1 MNKILTILSVPA
13 VLFMTACTNE
23 NLTDNTAE
31 NGNDVVEDGVMSFE
45 AYHPSVASRV
55 SESAF
60 EEGDCIGLYITEYD
74 GETARPLQISGN
86 WANNVATTFENGV
99 WSTSKKIFWSN
110 NKMDVYAYYPY
121 MTPNSIDE
129 NLFEVQ
135 NDQST
140 ASAEGALG
148 GYEASDFLWAK
159 AEAQEQDETAD
170 AVKLKFTHS
179 MSRLVVNL
187 KKGSDFEGEIP
198 EDAVMY
204 LHNVVTYG
212 RIDFT
217 NGAVVKDIYA
227 SPQTVKMRKL
237 SRESFDAI
245 VLPQRIETRRP
256 LVEMV
261 AGGISFLLESSF
273 SFKPGTMHTITLT
286 INSNPDQ
293 IEIEIGG
300 STGGGWN

>member
-1 MNKILTILSVPA
+1 MNKILTILLIPA
-13 VLFMTACTNE
+13 VLFMAACTNE
-23 NLTDNTAE
+23 KGGDNDTE
-31 NGNDVVEDGVMSFE
+31 GVDEGVMSFE
-45 AYHPSVASRV
+45 AYHPAAASRV
-55 SESAF
+55 NETAF
-60 EEGDCIGLYITEYD
+60 ENGDCIGLYITEYD

-99 WSTSKKIFWSN
+99 WTTSKKVFWSD
-110 NKMDVYAYYPY
+110 NKVDVYAYYPY

-135 NDQST
+135 SDQST
-140 ASAEGALG
+140 TSSESTLG

-159 AEAQEQDETAD
+159 AEAQEQGETAD

-187 KKGSDFEGEIP
+187 KKGPDFEGEIP

-204 LHNVVTYG
+204 LHNVTTQG

-217 NGAVVKDIYA
+217 NGAVVKDMYGV
-227 SPQTVKMRKL
+227 PQTVKMRKL
-237 SRESFDAI
+237 NNETFDAI
-245 VLPQRIETRRP
+245 VLPQRIETKRP
-256 LVEMV
+256 LLELV
-261 AGGISFLLESSF
+261 AGGISYLFESSF
-273 SFKPGTMHTITLT
+273 NFKVGTMHTFTLT
-286 INSNPDQ
+286 INSNPEQ